1 MGIELF
7 SKEYNYIKG
16 FLGSETFSDPLD
28 KEMASLKPL
37 LGDEGPLAI
46 HAGKLDTLRLALA
59 QKEAERIIKAAGVNG
74 NTGGTPVIKAS
85 VIKFLRHLYNVGKKG
100 SQSVWV
106 HSSPKAY
113 EKYISD
119 ELWAVSNDLT
129 QLTAKLDDDTE
140 RFDKTARKY
149 LQEATQTG
157 LAWCHRAQ
165 MTLTLAKRNANG
177 DQMAIVKRWFAEPT
191 TTDAA
196 LNTVIDKLLVGFKTI
211 TATINSNLIVFTD
224 MATIRGA
231 TSGKAK
237 DLLNSEAFVASGRH
251 EKIPIVYIEDAF
263 FKAGG
268 NVLAGPKNW
277 ARIVVHELTHL
288 DMSTKDELYAWAGI
302 KPGFKITAAQCA
314 VNADSWAYFAA
325 DCAGALSKSDIER
338 AMKGI

>member
-16 FLGSETFSDPLD
+16 YLDSETFSAPLD
-28 KEMASLKPL
+28 KEMAGLKPV
-37 LGDEGPLAI
+37 LGDDGPLAI

-59 QKEAERIIKAAGVNG
+59 QKEAERITKAAGVSG
-74 NTGGTPVIKAS
+74 NTGGTPVIKAA
-85 VIKFLRHLYNVGKKG
+85 VIKFLRHFYNVGKKG

-106 HSSPKAY
+106 HSSPRAY
-113 EKYISD
+113 KKYVSD
-119 ELWAVSNDLT
+119 ELWAVNNDLLR
-129 QLTAKLDDDTE
+129 LTAKLGDDDE
-140 RFDKTARKY
+140 RFDKTSRKY
-149 LQEATQTG
+149 LHEATQTG

-165 MTLTLAKRNANG
+165 MTLAMARRNADG
-177 DQMAIVKRWFAEPT
+177 DHMAIVKRWFAEPS
-191 TTDAA
+191 TTDVELKA
-196 LNTVIDKLLVGFKTI
+196 VIDKLLAGFKTI
-211 TATINSNLIVFTD
+211 AATINSNLIVFTD

-231 TSGKAK
+231 VSGKAK

-263 FKAGG
+263 FKSGG
-268 NVLAGPKNW
+268 NVLSGPKNW

-302 KPGFKITAAQCA
+302 RPGFKISAAQCA